1 MTVDD
6 SSLKLNQDNVV
17 EPTTSEDIQTASP
30 SPLENLPDE
39 TEPAL
44 WTEPRRQ
51 TSPGLKWIV
60 ASGLIAVVGI
70 GGWFG
75 YRAFVQ
81 SPPETV
87 TVTMTPVSRDDLE
100 EMITESG
107 VVELGGQQT
116 FKAPGDVTVQS
127 VLVEERARVTRGQV
141 LLELRDRELQQRLAD
156 RTVEARINELDLRR
170 QQEVLAERQSRVADA
185 ESRLADSA
193 DLLEQGYISEDA
205 FRNDKRELE
214 DAQAA
219 LRDAEVK
226 LAQAQLRVEQ
236 DQLTLASLQLEL
248 ADNQLVAP
256 MDAIVLKVDV
266 KPGDGVEREGRLLS
280 IGDPT
285 QESIRLEMNTLN
297 AAKVG
302 IGMPVRVSVIGPN
315 PEVFD
320 GRIVQVSPQAV
331 TEANNSEQSTVEAE
345 ATLNQPSGSLIPGSA
360 VSVDIILAQRQ
371 NALVVPVTA
380 IQREGESPYV
390 WVRDG
395 DNLARQR
402 EVTIGLETLEAVEIT
417 AGLQEGDEI
426 VVALPPEVRLTPGQP
441 LSTEADVL
449 PSGADD
455 AASRGRQGGAM

>member
-1 MTVDD
+1 M
-6 SSLKLNQDNVV
+6 KLNQDNVV
-17 EPTTSEDIQTASP
+17 ESTTPEDIQTASP
-30 SPLENLPDE
+30 ATLENSSDE
-39 TEPAL
+39 ADLDL
-44 WTEPRRQ
+44 WAEPRRQ
-51 TSPGLKWIV
+51 EQAGLKWII
-60 ASGLIAVVGI
+60 ASGLTAVVGI

-75 YRAFVQ
+75 YRALIQ

-87 TVTMTPVSRDDLE
+87 MVTMAPVSRDDLE
-100 EMITESG
+100 EIITESG

-127 VLVEERARVTRGQV
+127 VLVEERERVTRGQV
-141 LLELRDRELQQRLAD
+141 LLELRDRGLQQRLSD
-156 RTVEARINELDLRR
+156 RTVEARINQLDLRR
-170 QQEVLAERQSRVADA
+170 KQEVLAERQSRVVDA

-214 DAQAA
+214 DAQSA
-219 LRDAEVK
+219 LRNAEVE

-248 ADNQLVAP
+248 ADNQLVSP

-285 QESIRLEMNTLN
+285 QESIRLEMTTLN

-315 PEVFD
+315 PDVFD
-320 GRIVQVSPQAV
+320 GRIIQVSPQAV
-331 TEANNSEQSTVEAE
+331 TEGTNSEQSTVEAE
-345 ATLNQPSGSLIPGSA
+345 ASLNQPSESLIPGSA
-360 VSVDIILAQRQ
+360 VSVDIILEQRQ
-371 NALVVPVTA
+371 DALVVPVTA
-380 IQREGESPYV
+380 IQRDGEAPYV
-390 WVRDG
+390 WVRDA

-402 EVTIGLETLEAVEIT
+402 EVTLGLETLEAVEIM

-426 VVALPPEVRLTPGQP
+426 VVSLPPEASLAPGQP
-441 LSTEADVL
+441 LSTEAESSQEGVS
-449 PSGADD
+449 P
-455 AASRGRQGGAM
+455 GRPGGAM